1 MGRSQETY
9 NKKEREKKKRKKK
22 KDKAERREQ
31 RKLDAVE
38 GLNKQPQFMYLDE
51 DGNLSETPPD
61 PTKKKKEVSLEDIEI
76 SIPKQ
81 DKSIEIDHT
90 RLGKVKF
97 FNTEKGYGFIND
109 LSTQESVF
117 VHMEGLLEEIREND
131 KVTFEVRKG
140 PKGLIA
146 EKVKIYV
153 KPPPPKPKPPV
164 TETPAAEGTPEDKVE
179 DKVEDKTE
187 DKPAE

>member
-22 KDKAERREQ
+22 KDKAEKREQ
-31 RKLDAVE
+31 RKLDALE
-38 GLNKQPQFMYLDE
+38 GVNRQPQFMYLDE
-51 DGNLSETPPD
+51 DGNLTSEKPD
-61 PTKKKKEVSLEDIEI
+61 PTMKKKEVSLEDIEI
-76 SIPKQ
+76 SIPKR
-81 DKSIEIDHT
+81 DKSDAPDHT

-97 FNTEKGYGFIND
+97 FNTEKGYGFITD
-109 LSTQESVF
+109 LSSQESVF
-117 VHMEGLLEEIREND
+117 VHMEGLLEEIKESD

-153 KPPPPKPKPPV
+153 KPPPPPKV
-164 TETPAAEGTPEDKVE
+164 VATPEPEATPEAKVE
-179 DKVEDKTE
+179 DVTE
-187 DKPAE
+187 SNPEA